1 MSRDVVDGTTAPRAL
16 DSEGIPVDGMTS
28 TYSGGPGLDLD
39 PPRPTGTT
47 HRRTRTSAS
56 PGWWSPPSASSMRGL
71 VALLTKQRTGR
82 HRMADEIPGQW
93 WADAGPRTSSTS
105 GGGR

>member
-1 MSRDVVDGTTAPRAL
+1 
-16 DSEGIPVDGMTS
+16 VDGMTG
-28 TYSGGPGLDLD
+28 TDSGGPGLDPE

-56 PGWWSPPSASSMRGL
+56 PDWWSPPSSSATTVRGM
-71 VALLTKQRTGR
+71 VALLTEQRSGR
-82 HRMADEIPGQW
+82 HRVADENRGRW
-93 WADAGPRTSSTS
+93 RAGAGPRTSPMN